1 VNAVDT
7 EFRGDGEVIGVDIL
21 IVFAQVRIFNMK
33 SRPMIGQLSFVE
45 IKCKFFQKKKK
56 YRGYIRYDVD
66 GNTLPGIAL
75 RSESCAQLVTIARP
89 IIVSGLMTM
98 NNNELHPVLLC
109 KTSFTHEL

>member
-1 VNAVDT
+1 
-7 EFRGDGEVIGVDIL
+7 
-21 IVFAQVRIFNMK
+21 M
-33 SRPMIGQLSFVE
+33 
-45 IKCKFFQKKKK
+45 
-56 YRGYIRYDVD
+56 YDVD

-75 RSESCAQLVTIARP
+75 RSETCAQLVTIAGP